1 MQDPF
6 GFLLSFVPGKKLRVC
21 ATDVATVPKGGES
34 HRYRVTAS
42 RDACDVFV
50 TSGGADLREHG
61 LQRVKPN
68 GFVVWSWSKKS
79 ELSHNSKIFG
89 ENPHETVYFLERHL
103 LTPVYR
109 YEFRGMV
116 HLLLQKPAKPFV
128 NPTLDAFMEDRKNS
142 EYGETPRAKESYA
155 FVITIPYNFDKE
167 MADEHLTAVFQLRK
181 RDPTRDVCVF
191 LVLNTPPGAIE
202 GRGWGK
208 TSAAEWNRTY
218 LPQIDAVRSRFT
230 TLGAKVYV
238 RPRMPQKP
246 SDDALYYQFD
256 YQKIYVWNLRYEQ
269 VAFLD
274 ADMMIGSDPGSVF
287 KLCGQHF
294 CCAVQDPGAYGGYFN
309 NGFFVMSPKLEFAEE
324 LLHSWWKEDPPW
336 RQICLQDIMN
346 EVFAKRWKALPE
358 AYNFQGLKHGHF
370 DNACNAHFVHYK
382 DCHKRQDNPI
392 CANYMKQKGE
402 ARTAHP
408 DLFR

>member
-1 MQDPF
+1 MRTSSLNQKQRRSAVRLIVGGLLVVFFLCGVLAWRGLVGSEDGEASTTRAETRESSSGSKSTAALMQDPF

-191 LVLNTPPGAIE
+191 LVLNTPPG
-202 GRGWGK
+202 GTRVG
-208 TSAAEWNRTY
+208 
-218 LPQIDAVRSRFT
+218 
-230 TLGAKVYV
+230 
-238 RPRMPQKP
+238 
-246 SDDALYYQFD
+246 
-256 YQKIYVWNLRYEQ
+256 
-269 VAFLD
+269 
-274 ADMMIGSDPGSVF
+274 
-287 KLCGQHF
+287 
-294 CCAVQDPGAYGGYFN
+294 
-309 NGFFVMSPKLEFAEE
+309 
-324 LLHSWWKEDPPW
+324 
-336 RQICLQDIMN
+336 
-346 EVFAKRWKALPE
+346 
-358 AYNFQGLKHGHF
+358 
-370 DNACNAHFVHYK
+370 
-382 DCHKRQDNPI
+382 
-392 CANYMKQKGE
+392 
-402 ARTAHP
+402 
-408 DLFR
+408 